1 MAAEKR
7 PTPSHRGTD
16 VAPGAPHLSIEEKY
30 DEVRQLINIGKE
42 KGYLLYDEV
51 NELLPADITSPD
63 ELDELLSIFGSAG
76 IEVIDSDQKYLR
88 DDVKPIDRTSEG
100 AEELELDLTPGALD
114 KTNDPVRMYL
124 REMGTVPLL
133 TREGEVEIARR
144 IERGKLAVIKSIS
157 RTPLISKKV
166 IHLGDQLHTG
176 DRTIRELV
184 IFNDEEITDERI
196 VERSKQ
202 VQKQIDLVRKA
213 RAVYEKLD
221 EKLQETPKGATTK
234 DKRKYRKCK
243 IQTMRALVEVSQYI
257 RKIEFT
263 EAVKRRLIEEMKDAV
278 ESVRV
283 VQREVDASDRILN
296 PKNKKS
302 KLKEEEKKNL
312 QRQIKELKLKIKG
325 ITDTLEQSPEE
336 LKQTLDVIL
345 RGEYQAEQAKKELV
359 EANLRL
365 VVSIAKKYTNRGLQF
380 LDLIQEG
387 NIGLMKAVD
396 KFEYRR
402 GYKFSTYA
410 TWWIRQAITRAI
422 ADQARTIRI
431 PVHMIETIN
440 KLIRTSRAL
449 VQELGREP
457 TSEEIAK
464 RMDIPVSKVRKVL
477 KIAQEPISL
486 ETPIGEEEDSHLGDF
501 IEDRQV
507 VSPAEAVINLNLKEQ
522 TESVLKTLTPREEKV
537 IKMRFGVGDGSEHT
551 LEEVGQS
558 FAVTRER
565 IRQIE
570 AKALRK
576 LRHPSRSRKLR
587 AFLEGRTS

>member
-1 MAAEKR
+1 MAAEKK
-7 PTPSHRGTD
+7 PNPSHRGTD
-16 VAPGAPHLSIEEKY
+16 VAPGAPHLSIEERY

-51 NELLPADITSPD
+51 NELLPADITSPH

-166 IHLGDQLHTG
+166 ILLGDQLHTG

-202 VQKQIDLVRKA
+202 VQKQIDNVRKA

-221 EKLQETPKGATTK
+221 EKLQETPKGK
-234 DKRKYRKCK
+234 DNRERRKYRKCK
-243 IQTMRALVEVSQYI
+243 WLTMRAQVELSNYI

-278 ESVRV
+278 ESVRT
-283 VQREVDASDRILN
+283 VQREVDAIDRLVN

-302 KLKEEEKKNL
+302 KLKEDEKKNF

-336 LKQTLDVIL
+336 LRQTLDVIL